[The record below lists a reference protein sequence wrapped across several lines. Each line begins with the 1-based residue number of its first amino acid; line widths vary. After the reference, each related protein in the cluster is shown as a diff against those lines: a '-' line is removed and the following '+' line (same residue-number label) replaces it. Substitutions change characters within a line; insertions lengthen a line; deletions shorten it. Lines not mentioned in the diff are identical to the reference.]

1 MQETPKRG
9 HKLSRTCISC
19 DLHGVM
25 EITGVKKISLNA
37 DGSTCYTLN
46 AVCGS
51 CGYLNG
57 EFKPIWY
64 NLYELGVVV

>member
-19 DLHGVM
+19 DLHGAM
-25 EITGVKKISLNA
+25 EITGVKKNSLNA
-37 DGSTCYTLN
+37 DGSTCYTLK

-64 NLYELGVVV
+64 NHYELGVVV

>member
-1 MQETPKRG
+1 MQETPKCG
-9 HKLSRTCISC
+9 HKLSRTCIRC
-19 DLHGVM
+19 DLHGSM
-25 EITGVKKISLNA
+25 EITQVKKNSLNA
-37 DGSTCYTLN
+37 DGSTCYMLK

-64 NLYELGVVV
+64 NLYELGAVV

>member
-1 MQETPKRG
+1 
-9 HKLSRTCISC
+9 
-19 DLHGVM
+19 M
-25 EITGVKKISLNA
+25 EITGVKKNSLNA
-37 DGSTCYTLN
+37 DGSTCYTLK